1 MWEFKKCPR
10 CRGDIFMDEDT
21 DRSYEKCL
29 QCGYEREISRVANT
43 GKKLRPEK
51 EKTMVR

>member
-21 DRSYEKCL
+21 DRCYEKCL
-29 QCGYEREISRVANT
+29 QCGFEREVSRVANT
-43 GKKLRPEK
+43 GRKLRPEK